1 MPDNRDWKKYNDQLV
16 RRGEMYITLDF
27 METWDTEILHMNEG
41 KRGRPFI
48 FPHSLMSF
56 LGFLHVAFL
65 PYRQME
71 GFLKKLSQYIPQ
83 LCAADYSTICKR
95 MHDLDS
101 ELSLQDIPP
110 DVVVALDSTGMKVS
124 SRGDWMRHKWRVRR
138 GWIKVHIAVD
148 VKTKKLLALEITDE
162 RTGDG
167 QVLPSLVQ
175 QSQEN
180 CTGDVKRVLGDGA
193 YDSKRNFNFLAHRG
207 IEAGIKTRRNA
218 VTRAR
223 GSPSRATHVR
233 ERNQLGYD
241 HWRDHYQYGQRWST
255 ETYFSGVKRV
265 FGETTRCHT
274 REALVQEVA
283 MKFLFYNTLLGL

>member
-1 MPDNRDWKKYNDQLV
+1 
-16 RRGEMYITLDF
+16 MYITLDF
-27 METWDTEILHMNEG
+27 MENWDTEILHMNEG

-48 FPHSLMSF
+48 FPHSLITF

-71 GFLKKLSQYIPQ
+71 GFLRKLSQYIPH
-83 LCAADYSTICKR
+83 LRAADYSTICKR
-95 MHDLDS
+95 MTNLELGLS
-101 ELSLQDIPP
+101 EQDIPH
-110 DVVVALDSTGMKVS
+110 DIVVALDATGMKVS
-124 SRGDWMRHKWRVRR
+124 SRGDWMRHKWRVHR

-148 VKTKKLLALEITDE
+148 VQTKKLLALEITDE

-167 QVLPSLVQ
+167 QLLPSLVK
-175 QSQEN
+175 QSQDQ

-193 YDSKRNFNFLAHRG
+193 YDSKRNFNYLAHKS

-223 GSPSRATHVR
+223 GSPSRAAHVR
-233 ERNQLGYD
+233 ERNRLGYD
-241 HWRDHYQYGQRWST
+241 EWWDRYQYGQRWST

-265 FGETTRCHT
+265 FGETTRSHT
-274 REALVQEVA
+274 REALFQEVA
-283 MKFLFYNTLLGL
+283 MKFLFYNTLMNL